1 LFDNYKNPEE
11 RDFITAAVIG
21 DKAQGKSSFLAL
33 FAKEYHDTNE
43 QNENPRRVLI
53 HDPSEAWAFQQF
65 ENITVEELTYG
76 VKLPKTGKRHFWRK
90 GIRRITGEDDDEMV
104 LRSIRQYMRNGL
116 VIFDEARDWM
126 KENPQKWQKE
136 LFTKHRNL
144 GLDLVFVFH
153 NFMDIPIS
161 LRPHIWMYI
170 LFKTPE
176 KPDGPQWFSRRRFP
190 NPDQFYK
197 KWEEVELKQYHADRI
212 IQEYAVFEKTF
223 DSVVTHQKEKH
234 ENK

>member
-1 LFDNYKNPEE
+1 MFNNYKNPKE

-33 FAKEYHDTNE
+33 FAKEYLETNA
-43 QNENPRRVLI
+43 QNRNERRVLI

-65 ENITVEELTYG
+65 EHISIEELIYG

-90 GIRRITGEDDDEMV
+90 GIRRMSDEEDDELV
-104 LRSIRQYMRNGL
+104 LRTIKRYMRNGL
-116 VIFDEARDWM
+116 VVFDEARDWM
-126 KENPQKWQKE
+126 GENPKKWQKE

-176 KPDGPQWFSRRRFP
+176 KPDGPAWFARRRFP
-190 NPDQFYK
+190 NPDELYQQ
-197 KWEEVELKQYHADRI
+197 WEAVEMKPYYSDRI
-212 IQEYAVFEKTF
+212 IQEYTVFEKSF
-223 DSVVTHQKEKH
+223 RSVIDQKLK
-234 ENK
+234 K